1 MIARRQGPDGPSSGP
16 ILCLGET
23 LVDLICERPVAD
35 WNEADSFVPH
45 CGGGPTNVAVVA
57 ARCGA
62 AAAVAG
68 GVGDDAWGR
77 WLRGRLERE
86 GIDLRW
92 FLLIPGEETVVAFA
106 VIDERAVPDFLIYGR
121 GIGAVAEALACR
133 IEEAVAACSALYVTS
148 NTLVGPRERALTLRA
163 RELALS
169 AGKPVAVDA
178 NLRPARWADLESAL
192 GLLRSLCSDALLVKL
207 NVEEARLLT
216 ELDDPEAAADAV
228 CALGA
233 RLAVVTLG
241 ADGALVHGDASARA
255 PGVAARVVD
264 TTGAG
269 DALGGVLLAALATAG
284 WEPAAAA
291 QALPAAVAA
300 AARSTEAFGALE
312 ALPERI
318 PLP

>member
-1 MIARRQGPDGPSSGP
+1 MIARRIGPDGPSSGP

-106 VIDERAVPDFLIYGR
+106 VIDEQAVPDFLIYGR
-121 GIGAVAEALACR
+121 GIGAMAEALACR

-148 NTLVGPRERALTLRA
+148 NTLVGPR
-163 RELALS
+163 
-169 AGKPVAVDA
+169 
-178 NLRPARWADLESAL
+178 
-192 GLLRSLCSDALLVKL
+192 
-207 NVEEARLLT
+207 
-216 ELDDPEAAADAV
+216 
-228 CALGA
+228 
-233 RLAVVTLG
+233 
-241 ADGALVHGDASARA
+241 
-255 PGVAARVVD
+255 
-264 TTGAG
+264 
-269 DALGGVLLAALATAG
+269 
-284 WEPAAAA
+284 
-291 QALPAAVAA
+291 
-300 AARSTEAFGALE
+300 
-312 ALPERI
+312 
-318 PLP
+318 